1 VGAAAGRGVG
11 RDAASAV
18 ASAGCAVTERA
29 ELVSHCDYYPGNVV
43 FRGERPVALI
53 DFDLAHPTTRLYES
67 RTLWYWA
74 PLRDPRD
81 PAAPAPPEARLRTGP
96 LSLPVVSG
104 CSTGSGW
111 LRSRWPHGL
120 RPPLQPHGFAAG
132 GCRGLPSCF
141 PAAVLAGR
149 GPRHRLDEGN
159 LPRF

>member
-1 VGAAAGRGVG
+1 VG

-104 CSTGSGW
+104 PMFHRVR
-111 LRSRWPHGL
+111 L
-120 RPPLQPHGFAAG
+120 AAVTLAP
-132 GCRGLPSCF
+132 RAAAA
-141 PAAVLAGR
+141 PAAPWFCGRRLPRLALVLPGCSAR
-149 GPRHRLDEGN
+149 GPRAPPPPGR
-159 LPRF
+159 R